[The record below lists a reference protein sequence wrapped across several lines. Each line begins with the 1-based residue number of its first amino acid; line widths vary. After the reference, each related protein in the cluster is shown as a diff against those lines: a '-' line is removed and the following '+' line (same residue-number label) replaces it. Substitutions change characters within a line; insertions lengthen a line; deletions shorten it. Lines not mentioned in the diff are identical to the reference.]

1 MSNIQIRIDEKE
13 KKEVKKIFEKIGL
26 DMSSAIKLFIRQTI
40 LRKGLP
46 FLLTTEN
53 SLSLEEELL
62 IIKASSEAKNN
73 KNVSKSLGAK
83 DAIKHL
89 KSL

>member
-1 MSNIQIRIDEKE
+1 MSNIQIRISEKE
-13 KKEVKKIFEKIGL
+13 KKEAKKIFDSLGI
-26 DMSSAIKLFIRQTI
+26 DMSSAIKLFLRQTT

-53 SLSLEEELL
+53 NLSLDVENA
-62 IIKASSEAKNN
+62 IIKASSEAENG
-73 KNVSKSLGAK
+73 KNVSKK
-83 DAIKHL
+83 MNIKEAVDYL

>member
-1 MSNIQIRIDEKE
+1 MSNIQIRIEEKE
-13 KKEVKKIFEKIGL
+13 KRAAKKIFEKIGL
-26 DMSSAIKLFIRQTI
+26 DMSSAIKLFIRQTT

-53 SLSLEEELL
+53 GLTLKEEAD
-62 IIKASSEAKNN
+62 IIKASSEAKKN
-73 KNVSKSLGAK
+73 KNLSKSLK
-83 DAIKHL
+83 SEDAVKYL

>member
-1 MSNIQIRIDEKE
+1 
-13 KKEVKKIFEKIGL
+13 
-26 DMSSAIKLFIRQTI
+26 MSSAIKLFIRQAT

-53 SLSLEEELL
+53 GLTLEEEAE
-62 IIKASSEAKNN
+62 IIKASSEAKRN
-73 KNVSKSLGAK
+73 KNVSKSLKGK
-83 DAIKHL
+83 DAVKYL

>member
-13 KKEVKKIFEKIGL
+13 KKEAKKIFEKIGL
-26 DMSSAIKLFIRQTI
+26 DMSSAIKLFIRQAT

-46 FLLTTEN
+46 FLLTTKN
-53 SLSLEEELL
+53 GFTLEEEAD
-62 IIKASSEAKNN
+62 IIKAASEAKVN
-73 KNVSKSLGAK
+73 KNVSKTLKGK
-83 DAIKHL
+83 DAIKYL